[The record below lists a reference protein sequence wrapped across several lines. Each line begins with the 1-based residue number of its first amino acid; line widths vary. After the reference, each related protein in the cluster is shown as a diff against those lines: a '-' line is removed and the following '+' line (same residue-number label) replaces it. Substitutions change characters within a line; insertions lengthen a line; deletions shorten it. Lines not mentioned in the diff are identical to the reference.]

1 MKVMLSETVTH
12 YHEVELSD
20 EIGVETLEQIL
31 SIANNLNKRCDTG
44 YEAIGNVLEA
54 FKNKFG
60 LDYKIKPNACGAES
74 EGINFEYIIE
84 E

>member
-20 EIGVETLEQIL
+20 ELDIEQIL
-31 SIANNLNKRCDTG
+31 EMANRLKKRCDTG
-44 YEAIGNVLEA
+44 YEAVATVLNA
-54 FKNKFG
+54 YKSKFG
-60 LDYKIKPNACGAES
+60 LDYKVTPNACGTEFES
-74 EGINFEYIIE
+74 LDFEYEIE

>member
-20 EIGVETLEQIL
+20 ELDIEQIL
-31 SIANNLNKRCDTG
+31 EMANRLKKRCDTG
-44 YEAIGNVLEA
+44 YEAVAAVLEA
-54 FKNKFG
+54 YKNKFG
-60 LDYKIKPNACGAES
+60 LDYKVIPNACGTE
-74 EGINFEYIIE
+74 FEELNYEYTIE

>member
-20 EIGVETLEQIL
+20 ELDIEQIL
-31 SIANNLNKRCDTG
+31 EMANRLKKRCDTG
-44 YEAIGNVLEA
+44 YEAVATVLEA
-54 FKNKFG
+54 YKNKFG
-60 LDYKIKPNACGAES
+60 FEYTINPNACGTK
-74 EGINFEYIIE
+74 FEEIDYEYLIE